1 MRSSGRRLGS
11 VHGAKSRFEP
21 AISLHSD
28 ASRDSSP
35 NYLTQIEPTANAAA
49 AMRAVRGPNSKTPT
63 EINQIGPGNQ
73 PAALGHQ

>member
-49 AMRAVRGPNSKTPT
+49 AAMRTVRGPNSKAQPKSAKSARK
-63 EINQIGPGNQ
+63 INQTR
-73 PAALGHQ
+73 